1 MRTSRGLNEFSGAK
15 VWAVADPQWSCPP
28 AGVWRPQ
35 KQRRELCHPLQAH
48 QGLKTQEE
56 PGTQLFP
63 QGSSSLLKEA
73 ASGGSWW
80 GGGCPASS
88 APQRSRQIWGSQDVR
103 THLRLLTKRGGNLQ
117 FRTRVS
123 PTSGQRPEGCLRA
136 TTPPGAWRTA
146 PGQRGPPLPD
156 TPRSEPQRSPGILHA
171 HHPPESQGFPRERLP
186 PAGGLLGHVHS

>member
-1 MRTSRGLNEFSGAK
+1 MGSGRPPMELPPSGRVEATEAATGTLPSSASPPRAEDPGGAGDT
-15 VWAVADPQWSCPP
+15 AVSSGSFQFTEGGCL
-28 AGVWRPQ
+28 
-35 KQRRELCHPLQAH
+35 RRELV
-48 QGLKTQEE
+48 
-56 PGTQLFP
+56 
-63 QGSSSLLKEA
+63 
-73 ASGGSWW
+73 